1 MSPHHS
7 IFRPHIL
14 DEEPGADAGDGARVR
29 RLAAAL
35 RLQAAALGHA
45 RELRARLMRAGA
57 WAAPT

>member
-14 DEEPGADAGDGARVR
+14 DEEPGAGGGDGARVR

-35 RLQAAALGHA
+35 RVEDRGVQHHRYPAALL
-45 RELRARLMRAGA
+45 LRTPGA
-57 WAAPT
+57 